1 MCLGGGVVMK
11 SISQYISQTLGEEGI
26 IKKDEIDV
34 CKYGIEY
41 FIISVLEILS
51 VLILSA
57 FVGNFIC
64 TLIYFIAFIP
74 LRIYSG
80 GYHADSKIGCY
91 LILLSVYALF
101 SVILKYIPT
110 SYYIMTGLVSIIL
123 TVITILALSPMMHD
137 NKNFNDIEIAFYRK
151 VSIIIMI
158 AEALLIIAGIFVV
171 PHSIFFFSFSLG
183 QLAVSL
189 SMLAVFVKSKMTGG
203 ETNEKN

>member
-1 MCLGGGVVMK
+1 MK
-11 SISQYISQTLGEEGI
+11 SISQYISQTLGDEGI

-51 VLILSA
+51 VLLLSA
-57 FVGNFIC
+57 FVGNFAC

-91 LILLSVYALF
+91 LILISVYALF
-101 SVILKYIPT
+101 SLIVKYLPTNYYAVI
-110 SYYIMTGLVSIIL
+110 GLVSITL
-123 TVITILALSPMMHD
+123 TAITILALSPMMHD

-151 VSIIIMI
+151 VSIKIMI
-158 AEALLIIAGIFVV
+158 TETVLIIAGIFII

-189 SMLAVFVKSKMTGG
+189 SMLAAFVKSKMMGG
-203 ETNEKN
+203 ETNEKG

>member
-1 MCLGGGVVMK
+1 MK
-11 SISQYISQTLGEEGI
+11 SISQYISQTLGDEGI

-51 VLILSA
+51 VLLLSA
-57 FVGNFIC
+57 FVGNFVC

-101 SVILKYIPT
+101 SVIIEYIPT
-110 SYYIMTGLVSIIL
+110 NYYAVTGWGSIVL
-123 TVITILALSPMMHD
+123 TAITILIFSPMMHN
-137 NKNFNDIEIAFYRK
+137 NKNFNDVEIAFYRK
-151 VSIIIMI
+151 VSIKVMII
-158 AEALLIIAGIFVV
+158 ETVLIIAGIFII
-171 PHSIFFFSFSLG
+171 PHSIFFYSFSLG

-189 SMLAVFVKSKMTGG
+189 SMLAAFVKSKMIGG
-203 ETNEKN
+203 ECNEKN

>member
-1 MCLGGGVVMK
+1 MK
-11 SISQYISQTLGEEGI
+11 SISQYISQTLGDEGI

-51 VLILSA
+51 VLLLSA
-57 FVGNFIC
+57 FVGNFVC
-64 TLIYFIAFIP
+64 TLIYFVAFIP

-101 SVILKYIPT
+101 SVMIKYIPT
-110 SYYIMTGLVSIIL
+110 NYYIVTGWCSIIL
-123 TVITILALSPMMHD
+123 TAITILKFSPMMHD
-137 NKNFNDIEIAFYRK
+137 NKNFNNIEIAFYRK
-151 VSIIIMI
+151 VSIRIMI
-158 AEALLIIAGIFVV
+158 IETLLIITGIFVM

-189 SMLAVFVKSKMTGG
+189 SMLAAFVKSKMMGG
-203 ETNEKN
+203 ETNEKS